1 MALKA
6 LFISVSELKKKSII
20 DGNVDSD
27 KILQYI
33 EIAQDIHIQNYLGG
47 NLYKAMQELIV
58 SGIINDPIKA
68 DYKELLDEYIKPML
82 VWYTQS
88 TYLPY
93 TAFQVSNGGTFKH
106 RSENSDSVTKDEM
119 DYLVQKSRNTAEFY
133 TKRYMEY
140 ICNNSNKYPEYNNTT
155 IGEMYPDK
163 DINYTGGW
171 FL

>member
-1 MALKA
+1 MAIKA

-58 SGIINDPIKA
+58 NGKINDLINV

-93 TAFQVSNGGTFKH
+93 TVFQVSNGGTFKH

-119 DYLVQKSRNTAEFY
+119 DYLVQKARDTAEFY

-171 FL
+171 FM

>member
-1 MALKA
+1 MAIKA

-20 DGNVDSD
+20 DGAVDSD
-27 KILQYI
+27 KIIQYI

-58 SGIINDPIKA
+58 SGKINDPNQV

-93 TAFQVSNGGTFKH
+93 TVFQVSNGGTFKH

-119 DYLVQKSRNTAEFY
+119 DYLVQKARNTAEFY

-171 FL
+171 FM